1 MAAGILG
8 GICAPKGRL
17 EVAQAAQG
25 SHSSMA
31 LAQLLK
37 TAEQLKIAVLSS
49 LDAVQAIPRGR
60 VAGKFELNED
70 RSETVCG
77 SCRMGTGCAKG
88 PIVSMTRLSAA

>member
-1 MAAGILG
+1 MAAGMLD

-37 TAEQLKIAVLSS
+37 TAEQLKSAVLSS
-49 LDAVQAIPRGR
+49 LDAVQLMITSNK
-60 VAGKFELNED
+60 VASKFE
-70 RSETVCG
+70 
-77 SCRMGTGCAKG
+77 
-88 PIVSMTRLSAA
+88 

>member
-1 MAAGILG
+1 MAAGLLD

-37 TAEQLKIAVLSS
+37 AAEQLKIAVLSS
-49 LDAVQAIPRGR
+49 LDAVQLITRGT
-60 VAGKFELNED
+60 VACKYE
-70 RSETVCG
+70 
-77 SCRMGTGCAKG
+77 
-88 PIVSMTRLSAA
+88 

>member
-17 EVAQAAQG
+17 EVAQAALG

-37 TAEQLKIAVLSS
+37 AAGQLKIAVLSS
-49 LDAVQAIPRGR
+49 LDAIQLTARGR
-60 VAGKFELNED
+60 VTSKFE
-70 RSETVCG
+70 
-77 SCRMGTGCAKG
+77 
-88 PIVSMTRLSAA
+88 

>member
-1 MAAGILG
+1 MAAGMLD

-37 TAEQLKIAVLSS
+37 AAEQLKIAVLSS
-49 LDAVQAIPRGR
+49 LDAVQVITSNK
-60 VAGKFELNED
+60 VAGKLE
-70 RSETVCG
+70 
-77 SCRMGTGCAKG
+77 
-88 PIVSMTRLSAA
+88 